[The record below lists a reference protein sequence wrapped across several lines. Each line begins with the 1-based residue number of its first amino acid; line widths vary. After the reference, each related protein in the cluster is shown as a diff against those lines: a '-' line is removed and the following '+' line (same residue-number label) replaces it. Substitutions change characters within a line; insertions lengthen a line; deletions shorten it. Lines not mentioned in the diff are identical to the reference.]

1 MAGGT
6 EEQRGAPG
14 SESRL
19 STAALSPSTTRLLQ
33 RLPSWLTPASGPAK
47 SRKRVGQFGSRG
59 GRVPRFGHRIGAIR
73 DPGCFPP
80 APGHGQVGGDGE
92 GRNAESCGCGRGFGG
107 RPRRI
112 RPAARKLRSP
122 LILNVCARPCRPSHE
137 ARHRPGRYRSS
148 HRLRFWAWRN
158 EWLAIPPPSRPKARL
173 GAVFGSRRGR
183 DLPQGKLAAFR
194 TNPRSR
200 RSCDLANSP
209 WGLLPCRKTSQFGS
223 GLSAG

>member
-112 RPAARKLRSP
+112 RPAARKLRST
-122 LILNVCARPCRPSHE
+122 LILYVCDVCARQCRPSHE
-137 ARHRPGRYRSS
+137 ARHRPGRTGHPSVYRSGHGGTS
-148 HRLRFWAWRN
+148 GL
-158 EWLAIPPPSRPKARL
+158 PSRRHLLQRQDWGGVWHTAR
-173 GAVFGSRRGR
+173 
-183 DLPQGKLAAFR
+183 
-194 TNPRSR
+194 T
-200 RSCDLANSP
+200 
-209 WGLLPCRKTSQFGS
+209 
-223 GLSAG
+223 